1 MIELKYNELI
11 DIVKGKPFPEK
22 PLEDFKIKGVSIDSR
37 KVEPKNLF
45 VAIKGERFDGHYFV
59 KDALDK
65 GATCVILAEKKF
77 SEKERHIFSSALE
90 KRAVLVENTR
100 TALQDIAKWYRDK
113 FKLKVVGITG
123 TNGKTTTKEMIAEIL
138 SKKYKVLRS
147 EKSFNNQIGVPLTLL
162 KLTPATEV
170 LVLELGMNQPGEI
183 GILTRMVKPD
193 IGLITNIGPAHLE
206 FMGSLENIAR
216 AKFELLENMDEK
228 GITILNADDPYLF
241 ERAKK
246 EEKKVYTFGLERK
259 ADFIAEK
266 IMQNGNGFFSFSV
279 NSSVPIKLKL
289 LGKHNLYNALAA
301 FSAGSILGVEKE
313 EIKEALENYTPFELR
328 MELVEIDG
336 IKIINDAYNANPFS
350 MEKALETLWGIKT
363 EGRKITVL
371 GDMLEL
377 GEKSF
382 EFHKKIGEKVK
393 EYNIDYLFTFGELS
407 RAIAQ
412 GALEKGLDKKDVFSF
427 QDKKRLMENLLEIIK
442 PGDLI
447 LFKGSRKMG
456 LEEIVNDLKKLF
468 PVIRIRPQD

>member
-1 MIELKYNELI
+1 MIELKYNELTG
-11 DIVKGKPFPEK
+11 IVKGKPFPEK
-22 PLEDFKIKGVSIDSR
+22 SSEDFKIKGVSIDSR
-37 KVEPKNLF
+37 KAEPENLF
-45 VAIKGERFDGHYFV
+45 VAIKGEKFDGHEFI

-65 GATCVILAEKKF
+65 GATCIILEEKRF
-77 SEKERHIFSSALE
+77 SQKEKHLFSSTSE
-90 KRAVLVENTR
+90 KRAVLVGDTR
-100 TALQDIAKWYRDK
+100 TALQSLAKWYKDK

-138 SKKYKVLRS
+138 SRKYEVLRS

-162 KLTPATEV
+162 KLNPETEV

-183 GILTRMVKPD
+183 GVLTRMVKPD

-216 AKFELLENMDEK
+216 AKFELLENMDEN
-228 GITILNADDPYLF
+228 GIIILNADDPYLL
-241 ERAKK
+241 ERAEK

-259 ADFIAEK
+259 ADFMAEK
-266 IMQNGNGFFSFSV
+266 IMQDGNGFFSFSV
-279 NSSVPIKLKL
+279 NSSTPIKLKL

-301 FSAGSILGVEKE
+301 FSTGSILGVEKE
-313 EIKEALENYTPFELR
+313 KIKEALENYTPFELR

-350 MEKALETLWGIKT
+350 MEKALQTLRGIKT
-363 EGRKITVL
+363 GGRKIAVL

-377 GEKSF
+377 GEKSL
-382 EFHKKIGEKVK
+382 EFHKKIGEEVK
-393 EYNIDYLFTFGELS
+393 ECNIDFLFTFGELS
-407 RAIAQ
+407 RAIAL
-412 GALEKGLDKKDVFSF
+412 GALENGIDKKNVFSF
-427 QDKKRLMENLLEIIK
+427 QDKKRLIENLLEMMK

-468 PVIRIRPQD
+468 PAVRIRPQG